1 MLGFW
6 TVGFR
11 TAVRCGGAWLG
22 GWVLGVGA
30 MVGLAGALAA
40 AQAQAP
46 VPRSVT
52 LAASERVPYLGEAL
66 VNQGY
71 VADLVAEAFRLQGY
85 TVRLQFYPAAR
96 GGAVLRQGD
105 VDGLLPA
112 SEADA
117 APAEGLVASDPF
129 PGDTL
134 GLLKKSATVL
144 PGGALPAAPDLIG
157 LLQALRQRGAT
168 VGVVRGGL
176 GEPLA
181 PAADSATDDLQ
192 NLDKLDRDRV
202 QLVLI
207 DKYTAADLVT
217 GRRPHLIGKLE
228 FVPGAQLARPLHV
241 LFNTRKPQG
250 RQQLAAFNA
259 GLAQLRANGGLDRIL
274 ARHGLQPR
282 PVAAKG
288 EKWLTIGTV
297 NNADML
303 VMRQLSREYEARHP
317 KVKLQW
323 RVMDEGTLRTRL
335 LSDLAINDGQFD
347 IVTLGAYEVPIWA
360 RRGWLAPLTALPA
373 SYEVD
378 DLFPSVRAGLTHA
391 GQLHALPFYAESS
404 VTYYRADLFEAAGLS
419 LPAQPT
425 WDEVAQAA
433 QRLHRPDD
441 SLYGICL
448 RGRPGWGENMTLVST
463 LVNAQGGRWFDE
475 RWRAELT
482 SPAWEAAVTQYV
494 NLLGRYGPPQP
505 ELNSYNEN
513 LRLFA
518 AGRCAIWVDA
528 TVAAGTLF
536 DAKRSQVAG
545 RVAVA
550 AAPRA
555 RTDRGAAWLW
565 SWSLAVPQSSP
576 HRSEAHDFI
585 TWATSRPYLQAVAR
599 QQGWVAVPPGTRM
612 STYRSPE
619 YRAAAPFHAAV
630 RAALDA
636 ADGHAKALQQ
646 GRNYT
651 GIQYV
656 GIPEFPAIGGQVA
669 AEVARAL
676 TGQQT
681 VKQALQRSQEAVTSA
696 MSAAGY
702 GPGVKAD

>member
-1 MLGFW
+1 MHI
-6 TVGFR
+6 VR
-11 TAVRCGGAWLG
+11 TGGKRRAAWRA
-22 GWVLGVGA
+22 W
-30 MVGLAGALAA
+30 AGAACLALPA
-40 AQAQAP
+40 CLAQAAEP
-46 VPRSVT
+46 ARSLT
-52 LAASERVPYLGEAL
+52 LAASERVPYLGQAL
-66 VNQGY
+66 PGGGY
-71 VADLVAEAFRLQGY
+71 VAELATEAFRLQGY
-85 TVRLQFYPAAR
+85 AVRFQYYPAAR
-96 GGAVLRQGD
+96 ARALLQRGD

-112 SEADA
+112 TAADA
-117 APAEGLVASDPF
+117 AAEGLQASDPF

-134 GLLKKSATVL
+134 GLLKKA
-144 PGGALPAAPDLIG
+144 GAALPPGLPAPAGDAAEGTDLTA
-157 LLQALRQRGAT
+157 LLPALRQRGLR
-168 VGVVRGGL
+168 VGVVRGQA
-176 GEPLA
+176 GEA
-181 PAADSATDDLQ
+181 NDTADAATNDLQ

-217 GRRPHLIGKLE
+217 GRRPHLIGKLD
-228 FVPGAQLARPLHV
+228 FVPGLLQARPLHL
-241 LFNTRKPQG
+241 LFNIRQPQG

-303 VMRQLSREYEARHP
+303 VMRQLARDYEARRP
-317 KVKLQW
+317 RVKLQW

-347 IVTLGAYEVPIWA
+347 VVTLGAYEVPLWA
-360 RRGWLAPLTALPA
+360 RRGWLSPLANLPA

-404 VTYYRADLFEAAGLS
+404 ITYYRADLFEAAGLTLS
-419 LPAQPT
+419 AQPT

-433 QRLHRPDD
+433 QRLHRPEDGI
-441 SLYGICL
+441 YGICL
-448 RGRPGWGENMTLVST
+448 RGRPGWGENMTLVT
-463 LVNAQGGRWFDE
+463 TMVNAYGGRWFDP

-494 NLLGRYGPPQP
+494 ELLRSYGAPSP

-528 TVAAGTLF
+528 TVAAGTLY
-536 DAKRSQVAG
+536 DARRSQVAG

-576 HRSEAHDFI
+576 HQAEAQDFI

-612 STYRSPE
+612 STYQSPE

-636 ADGHAKALQQ
+636 ADSHARALNA

-651 GIQYV
+651 GIQDV

-669 AEVARAL
+669 LEIARAL

-681 VKQALQRSQEAVTSA
+681 VKQALQRSQAIATQA
-696 MSAAGY
+696 MTAAGY
-702 GPGVKAD
+702 GAAPAPGSATPPD